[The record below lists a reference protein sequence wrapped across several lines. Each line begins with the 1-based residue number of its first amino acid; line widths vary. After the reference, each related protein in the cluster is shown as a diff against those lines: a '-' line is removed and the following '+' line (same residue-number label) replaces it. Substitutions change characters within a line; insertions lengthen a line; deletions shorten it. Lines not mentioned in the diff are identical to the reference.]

1 MFSLY
6 LKCLLCFWKEK
17 IILFICFHNITK
29 GQDIIPCPYIVVFRA
44 ILFLTHVLLY
54 TLFVLSQVECKQ
66 FVSFLS
72 LLEND
77 ERCAEWNTTMNILSC
92 FCKSAT
98 GCVVCVNRAAVNI
111 VVSHIDYPGLSPG
124 TDCMLCTIW
133 YNYACITSCLVSL
146 SRPIYGTTLPCFSY
160 SASGLPFSH

>member
-1 MFSLY
+1 MF
-6 LKCLLCFWKEK
+6 LKRK

-44 ILFLTHVLLY
+44 VLFLNHVSLY

-77 ERCAEWNTTMNILSC
+77 ERCVEWNTTIIILSC

-98 GCVVCVNRAAVNI
+98 GRVVCVNRAVANI
-111 VVSHIDYPGLSPG
+111 VVSHIDYHGLSPC
-124 TDCMLCTIW
+124 TDCILCTI
-133 YNYACITSCLVSL
+133 
-146 SRPIYGTTLPCFSY
+146 
-160 SASGLPFSH
+160 